1 MAVSTGGGEDEV
13 MSTINITPFTDVLL
27 VLLIIFIILA
37 SVTKEP
43 KLPDA
48 YNKDKV
54 QPSQI
59 VVLIDEKNNISIGS
73 NQVKIPDAKAAFAQ
87 LQDADRPQVQERD
100 HQSRS
105 ARQLRRHSAGHGRR
119 QVGRPHRLRP
129 GQSRRGTPQRDEPSS
144 SWRSAAV
151 TSRPANASA
160 ALSAGRSSF
169 RSSPTWRSA
178 VLAELQQAREEQKIE
193 KVR

>member
-48 YNKDKV
+48 YNREKV

-59 VVLIDEKNNISIGS
+59 VVIIDAKSNIQIGS
-73 NQVKIPDAKAAFAQ
+73 NQVPVPDLKAAFATIQ
-87 LQDADRPQVQERD
+87 QQTDNKFRSVIIKADPAAHYGVILQVMDAAKQANLNDFGLANHTIGTPE
-100 HQSRS
+100 
-105 ARQLRRHSAGHGRR
+105 
-119 QVGRPHRLRP
+119 
-129 GQSRRGTPQRDEPSS
+129 GQS
-144 SWRSAAV
+144 
-151 TSRPANASA
+151 
-160 ALSAGRSSF
+160 
-169 RSSPTWRSA
+169 
-178 VLAELQQAREEQKIE
+178 
-193 KVR
+193 

>member
-1 MAVSTGGGEDEV
+1 MAVSTGAGDEDV

-59 VVLIDEKNNISIGS
+59 VVIINEKDEIQIGS
-73 NQVKIPDAKAAFAQ
+73 NTVTIQDAKDAFAL
-87 LQDADRPQVQERD
+87 LQDQTGHRFTSVIIKAEPRSRFRP
-100 HQSRS
+100 S
-105 ARQLRRHSAGHGRR
+105 ARQRSLRCSN
-119 QVGRPHRLRP
+119 LRP
-129 GQSRRGTPQRDEPSS
+129 YSRCARD
-144 SWRSAAV
+144 
-151 TSRPANASA
+151 
-160 ALSAGRSSF
+160 
-169 RSSPTWRSA
+169 
-178 VLAELQQAREEQKIE
+178 
-193 KVR
+193 

>member
-1 MAVSTGGGEDEV
+1 VAVSTGGGEDEV

-59 VVLIDEKNNISIGS
+59 LVRIDEKNNISIGS
-73 NQVKIPDAKAAFAQ
+73 NLVSIADAKAAFAQ
-87 LQDADRPQVQERD
+87 LQDQTDHKFSSVIIKADPHASYGIILQVMDAAKSVDLTNFGLANHVQ
-100 HQSRS
+100 
-105 ARQLRRHSAGHGRR
+105 
-119 QVGRPHRLRP
+119 
-129 GQSRRGTPQRDEPSS
+129 GTPEGQNP
-144 SWRSAAV
+144 
-151 TSRPANASA
+151 
-160 ALSAGRSSF
+160 
-169 RSSPTWRSA
+169 
-178 VLAELQQAREEQKIE
+178 
-193 KVR
+193 

>member
-1 MAVSTGGGEDEV
+1 VAVSTGQGEDEV

-59 VVLIDEKNNISIGS
+59 VVIVDEHDHIQVGS
-73 NQVKIPDAKAAFAQ
+73 NTVTIGDAKAAFAQ
-87 LQDADRPQVQERD
+87 LQDATDHRFKSVIIKADPRATYGTILQVMD
-100 HQSRS
+100 
-105 ARQLRRHSAGHGRR
+105 AAK
-119 QVGRPHRLRP
+119 QVDLTDFGLANKV
-129 GQSRRGTPQRDEPSS
+129 QQSS
-144 SWRSAAV
+144 SLE
-151 TSRPANASA
+151 T
-160 ALSAGRSSF
+160 
-169 RSSPTWRSA
+169 T
-178 VLAELQQAREEQKIE
+178 Q
-193 KVR
+193 

>member
-1 MAVSTGGGEDEV
+1 

-59 VVLIDEKNNISIGS
+59 VVIIDAKDNIQIGS
-73 NQVKIPDAKAAFAQ
+73 NTVTVSQAHDAFQTLQQDTGYKFRSVIIKADPQAKYGTILQVMDAAKSTGLIDFGLANHIIGT
-87 LQDADRPQVQERD
+87 PE
-100 HQSRS
+100 
-105 ARQLRRHSAGHGRR
+105 
-119 QVGRPHRLRP
+119 
-129 GQSRRGTPQRDEPSS
+129 GQSS
-144 SWRSAAV
+144 
-151 TSRPANASA
+151 
-160 ALSAGRSSF
+160 
-169 RSSPTWRSA
+169 
-178 VLAELQQAREEQKIE
+178 
-193 KVR
+193 